1 MRTNLLLKFIWML
14 CIPCAVWALDSE
26 PLIETKR
33 NVPDS
38 DIFDP
43 MIAPTRLTNPN
54 INQEQQT
61 KEETLWE
68 YIGRNVTIS
77 TDYKKT
83 KIVPLNHYKG
93 PLKNITLASERAA
106 LYLPHIIS
114 EIEKR
119 NLPIE
124 LALVPVVESGYRPDA
139 MSPSGATGL
148 WQLMAATGNRLELH
162 QSKWYDGRRDI
173 KASTQAALTYFEQ
186 LRERFHGDWKL
197 IFAAYHSGERTI
209 ERAIERNLTEG
220 LGVDFYSLRL
230 PTLTEAYVPKLLALI
245 EIVSNPKLYGVTLH
259 TSQVETPF
267 TGIDVGS
274 GIDLNRVIA
283 WAGMTSSDFDQLN
296 PAFLKRL
303 TIEGPSTEILVFP
316 ESAERVRASLSQIDS
331 SVRYQP
337 RIRRVAARE
346 TLSEISE
353 QTGVSVE
360 KIKQFNSLRTNH
372 LRIGQRLLIPM
383 PRVPKRINDD
393 TLLKR
398 LLTTEHVVKLNDTLW
413 DLASYYK
420 TTVKAIQGINGL
432 SDTNSLAIGQKLIL
446 PTREINSSKVSH
458 YIVQKNDTLWLISKR
473 FGVTVQQIVSRNKL
487 NQTKNI
493 VPGQRLQLR

>member
-1 MRTNLLLKFIWML
+1 
-14 CIPCAVWALDSE
+14 
-26 PLIETKR
+26 
-33 NVPDS
+33 
-38 DIFDP
+38 
-43 MIAPTRLTNPN
+43 
-54 INQEQQT
+54 
-61 KEETLWE
+61 
-68 YIGRNVTIS
+68 
-77 TDYKKT
+77 
-83 KIVPLNHYKG
+83 
-93 PLKNITLASERAA
+93 
-106 LYLPHIIS
+106 
-114 EIEKR
+114 
-119 NLPIE
+119 
-124 LALVPVVESGYRPDA
+124 

-162 QSKWYDGRRDI
+162 QSKWYDGRRDV

-209 ERAIERNLTEG
+209 ERAIERNLSEG
-220 LGVDFYSLRL
+220 LGVDFYSLKL
-230 PTLTEAYVPKLLALI
+230 PTLTEAYVPKLLALM
-245 EIVSNPKLYGVTLH
+245 EIVSNPKLYDVTLH

-316 ESAERVRASLSQIDS
+316 ESAERVRASLSQIDN

-353 QTGVSVE
+353 QTGVSIR

-383 PRVPKRINDD
+383 PRVPKPLNDD
-393 TLLKR
+393 TLSKR
-398 LLTTEHVVKLNDTLW
+398 LLTTEHIVERNDTLW
-413 DLASYYK
+413 DLATYYK
-420 TTVKAIQGINGL
+420 TTVKAIQRMNGL
-432 SDTNSLAIGQKLIL
+432 SDTNILTIGQKLIL
-446 PTREINSSKVSH
+446 PIRAISPSKVSH
-458 YIVQKNDTLWLISKR
+458 YIVQKDDTLWLISRR
-473 FGVTVQQIVSRNKL
+473 FGVAIQHITSKNKL
-487 NQTKNI
+487 NDTKNI